1 MGIIVAFLYGLAL
14 SNGLVLD
21 CSTSGLSSLLEY
33 RLPMKKPE
41 KNEIEIKQTMKMA
54 IAVFFFSLYH
64 LQL

>member
-1 MGIIVAFLYGLAL
+1 MGITVAFLYGLPL
-14 SNGLVLD
+14 SNGLMLD

-41 KNEIEIKQTMKMA
+41 KNEIETKQTMKMA